1 MESIECIVI
10 GAGVIG
16 IAIAREL
23 ALSGHEVL
31 VVDKEATFGTATS
44 SRSSEVIH
52 AGIYY
57 PRDSLMARFCVEG
70 RSKIYRFCHEH
81 HVEHRKCGK
90 LIVATSDEE
99 AQQLGAIAAHART
112 NGVSDIRHLS
122 RTEVL
127 DREPALEVFGALFS
141 PSTGIIDSHGLMATM
156 VGHAETHG
164 ALFVYRTPFIGAK
177 CGSEIEVSLGGSDP
191 TTLKCRWLINAAGLS
206 ATSASM
212 AIVGYPSARTPK
224 GYYAKGSY
232 FALSGYKAPFTHLIY
247 PVPVAGGLG
256 VHLTLDLSGN
266 ARFGPDIEWIE
277 AVDYHVDTSRAA
289 GFYASIRRYW
299 PGLADNSLVPGY
311 AGVRPKI
318 VPPALAKQDFKIE
331 GPADHGV
338 DGLIQLFGIESPGLT
353 SSLEIATYVQQMMR

>member
-1 MESIECIVI
+1 MESVECIVV

-23 ALSGHEVL
+23 ALMGHEVL
-31 VVDKEATFGTATS
+31 VVDKESTFGTATS
-44 SRSSEVIH
+44 SRNSEVIH

-70 RSKIYRFCHEH
+70 RSKIYSFCREN
-81 HVEHRKCGK
+81 HVEHRRCGK
-90 LIVATSDEE
+90 LIVATSNEE
-99 AQQLGAIAAHART
+99 VEQLGAIAAHART
-112 NGVSDIRHLS
+112 NGVSDIRNFS
-122 RTEVL
+122 RAEVL
-127 DREPALEVFGALFS
+127 DSEPALDVFGALFS
-141 PSTGIIDSHGLMATM
+141 PSTGIIDSHGFMATM
-156 VGHAETHG
+156 VGHAEAHG

-191 TTLKCRWLINAAGLS
+191 TKLKSRWLINAAGLS

-212 AIVGYPSARTPK
+212 AIQGYPFARTPK
-224 GYYAKGSY
+224 GYFAKGSY
-232 FALSGYKAPFTHLIY
+232 FELTGHRVPFTHLIY

-277 AVDYHVDTSRAA
+277 AVDYHVDPSRAA
-289 GFYASIRRYW
+289 SFYASIRRYW

-331 GPADHGV
+331 GPANHGV

-353 SSLEIATYVQQMMR
+353 SSLEIASYVQRMMR